1 MEGSLTKEIVRV
13 ADNDDDRQVMA
24 DSSVDIVQT
33 SAGML
38 RTIDSDQL
46 RPGMYVC
53 KLLGAWVHHPFWKTS
68 FLVDSEDVDKIH
80 DSRIA
85 QLVIDTARGLDVEV
99 AATCGTQA
107 ESVVPGAPPSQEP
120 AAEPPAPEPPE
131 PADKPRKVRTT
142 SVTAQVGIEAE
153 VVRARRIFE
162 DGRDMVEA
170 MFRNVRLGRT
180 VDTEAAMPLVEAI
193 NDSVLRHP
201 QALISVARLK
211 TADDYTYLHS
221 MAVAGLMSGL
231 ARQLGLPE
239 AQVVEAAM
247 GGLLHDMG
255 KAVTPLEILN
265 KPGRLTNEEMDVMRQ
280 HPLDGHRLLVAGG
293 VQNAVVL
300 EIALHHHEKMDGSG
314 YPNQLVGENI
324 SLMSRMGA
332 VCDVYDAISSDRPYK
347 RGWDPAESLKQMAS
361 WNGHFDPAIF
371 QAFVRRLG
379 IYPVGSLVRLE
390 SQKLAVVIEQTP
402 DSLLK
407 PKVRVFYSAKLRS
420 HVLVQDIDLSRP
432 DCQDRIAQMESP
444 TEWGFRDLE
453 KLWLP

>member
-1 MEGSLTKEIVRV
+1 
-13 ADNDDDRQVMA
+13 
-24 DSSVDIVQT
+24 
-33 SAGML
+33 ML

-46 RPGMYVC
+46 RPGMYVY

-68 FLVDSEDVDKIH
+68 FLVDSDDVDKIH
-80 DSRIA
+80 GSRIE
-85 QLVIDTARGLDVEV
+85 QLVIDTARGLDVDTG
-99 AATCGTQA
+99 ATVDEQETGD
-107 ESVVPGAPPSQEP
+107 APSSPPTPEP
-120 AAEPPAPEPPE
+120 EPEPPE
-131 PADKPRKVRTT
+131 PASTARSARTN

-170 MFRNVRLGRT
+170 MFRDVRLGRT

-255 KAVTPLEILN
+255 KAVTPLDILN
-265 KPGRLTNEEMDVMRQ
+265 KPGRLTNDEMEVMRQ
-280 HPLDGHRLLVAGG
+280 HPLDGHRLLMAGG

-314 YPNQLVGENI
+314 YPNCLVGEDI

-347 RGWDPAESLKQMAS
+347 RAWDPAESLKQMAS
-361 WNGHFDPAIF
+361 WKGHFDPAIF

-402 DSLLK
+402 DALLK

-444 TEWGFRDLE
+444 TDWGFRDLE

>member
-1 MEGSLTKEIVRV
+1 
-13 ADNDDDRQVMA
+13 
-24 DSSVDIVQT
+24 
-33 SAGML
+33 
-38 RTIDSDQL
+38 
-46 RPGMYVC
+46 
-53 KLLGAWVHHPFWKTS
+53 
-68 FLVDSEDVDKIH
+68 
-80 DSRIA
+80 
-85 QLVIDTARGLDVEV
+85 
-99 AATCGTQA
+99 
-107 ESVVPGAPPSQEP
+107 
-120 AAEPPAPEPPE
+120 
-131 PADKPRKVRTT
+131 
-142 SVTAQVGIEAE
+142 VTAQVGIEAE

-162 DGRDMVEA
+162 DGRDTVEE
-170 MFRNVRLGRT
+170 MFRDVRLGRT

-231 ARQLGLPE
+231 ARQLGLPD

-255 KAVTPLEILN
+255 KAVTPLDILN
-265 KPGRLTNEEMDVMRQ
+265 KPGRLTNEEMEVMRQ

-314 YPNQLVGENI
+314 YPNRLVGEEI

-361 WNGHFDPAIF
+361 WKGHFDPVIF

-402 DSLLK
+402 DALLK

-420 HVLVQDIDLSRP
+420 HVLVQDIDLARP

-444 TEWGFRDLE
+444 SDWGFRDIE

>member
-1 MEGSLTKEIVRV
+1 MPITPETAKPV
-13 ADNDDDRQVMA
+13 A

-46 RPGMYVC
+46 RPGMYVY

-68 FLVDSEDVDKIH
+68 FLVDSDDVDKIH
-80 DSRIA
+80 GSRIE
-85 QLVIDTARGLDVEV
+85 QLVIDTARGLDVDTG
-99 AATCGTQA
+99 ATVDEQETGQTP
-107 ESVVPGAPPSQEP
+107 SSPPTPEP
-120 AAEPPAPEPPE
+120 EPEPPE
-131 PADKPRKVRTT
+131 PASTARSARTN

-170 MFRNVRLGRT
+170 MFRDVRLGRT

-255 KAVTPLEILN
+255 KAVTPLDILN
-265 KPGRLTNEEMDVMRQ
+265 KPGRLTNDEMEVMRQ
-280 HPLDGHRLLVAGG
+280 HPLDGHRLLMAGG

-314 YPNQLVGENI
+314 YPNCLVGEDI

-347 RGWDPAESLKQMAS
+347 RAWDPAESLKQMAS
-361 WNGHFDPAIF
+361 WKGHFDPAIF
-371 QAFVRRLG
+371 QAFVCRLG

-402 DSLLK
+402 DALLK

-444 TEWGFRDLE
+444 TDWGFRDLE

>member
-1 MEGSLTKEIVRV
+1 M
-13 ADNDDDRQVMA
+13 
-24 DSSVDIVQT
+24 QT

-46 RPGMYVC
+46 RPGMYVY

-68 FLVDSEDVDKIH
+68 FLVDADDVGKIH
-80 DSRIA
+80 DSRIE
-85 QLVIDTARGLDVEV
+85 QLVIDTARGLDVE
-99 AATCGTQA
+99 AA
-107 ESVVPGAPPSQEP
+107 APAAVEEP
-120 AAEPPAPEPPE
+120 APPAPAPAASEPPVAAPVE
-131 PADKPRKVRTT
+131 RAARAANVAPK
-142 SVTAQVGIEAE
+142 VGIEAE

-162 DGRDMVEA
+162 DGRSVVEE
-170 MFRNVRLGRT
+170 MFRDVRLGRT

-231 ARQLGLPE
+231 ARQLGLPD

-255 KAVTPLEILN
+255 KAVTPLDILN
-265 KPGRLTNEEMDVMRQ
+265 KPGKLTDEEMDVIRR
-280 HPLDGHRLLVAGG
+280 HPLDGHRLLLAGG

-300 EIALHHHEKMDGSG
+300 EIAMHHHEKMDGSG
-314 YPNQLVGENI
+314 YPKGQVGEEI

-347 RGWDPAESLKQMAS
+347 RGWDPAESLKRMAS
-361 WNGHFDPAIF
+361 WTGHFDPVVF

-390 SQKLAVVIEQTP
+390 SQKLAVVIEQAAE
-402 DSLLK
+402 SLLK

-420 HVLVQDIDLSRP
+420 HVLVQDIDLSRAE
-432 DCQDRIAQMESP
+432 CQDRIVQMESP
-444 TEWGFRDLE
+444 TDWGFRDLE

>member
-1 MEGSLTKEIVRV
+1 
-13 ADNDDDRQVMA
+13 
-24 DSSVDIVQT
+24 
-33 SAGML
+33 ML

-46 RPGMYVC
+46 RPGMYVY

-68 FLVDSEDVDKIH
+68 FLVDSDDVDKIH
-80 DSRIA
+80 DSGIE

-99 AATCGTQA
+99 PASAVTHA
-107 ESVVPGAPPSQEP
+107 EPGVPSSPEP
-120 AAEPPAPEPPE
+120 APEPSAPEPPE
-131 PADKPRKVRTT
+131 SAAKPRSVRTN

-170 MFRNVRLGRT
+170 MFRDVRLGRT
-180 VDTEAAMPLVEAI
+180 VDTEAALPLVEAI

-265 KPGRLTNEEMDVMRQ
+265 KPGRLTSEEMDVMRQ

-314 YPNQLVGENI
+314 YPNRLVGAHI

-361 WNGHFDPAIF
+361 WKGHFDPTIF

-402 DSLLK
+402 DALLK

-444 TEWGFRDLE
+444 SEWGFRDLE

>member
-120 AAEPPAPEPPE
+120 AAEPPAPE

>member
-1 MEGSLTKEIVRV
+1 M
-13 ADNDDDRQVMA
+13 
-24 DSSVDIVQT
+24 
-33 SAGML
+33 
-38 RTIDSDQL
+38 
-46 RPGMYVC
+46 
-53 KLLGAWVHHPFWKTS
+53 
-68 FLVDSEDVDKIH
+68 
-80 DSRIA
+80 
-85 QLVIDTARGLDVEV
+85 
-99 AATCGTQA
+99 
-107 ESVVPGAPPSQEP
+107 
-120 AAEPPAPEPPE
+120 
-131 PADKPRKVRTT
+131 
-142 SVTAQVGIEAE
+142 
-153 VVRARRIFE
+153 VRARKIFE
-162 DGRDMVEA
+162 DGRDTVEA
-170 MFRNVRLGRT
+170 MFRDVRLGRT

-239 AQVVEAAM
+239 GQVVEAAM

-255 KAVTPLEILN
+255 KAVTPLDILN
-265 KPGRLTNEEMDVMRQ
+265 KPGKLTDEEMQIMRQ

-314 YPNQLVGENI
+314 YPNRLAGENI
-324 SLMSRMGA
+324 ALMSRMGA

-347 RGWDPAESLKQMAS
+347 RGWDPAESLKRMAS
-361 WNGHFDPAIF
+361 WQGHFDPAVF

-402 DSLLK
+402 DALLK

-420 HVLVQDIDLSRP
+420 RVLVQDIDLSRP

-444 TEWGFRDLE
+444 SDWGFRDLE

>member
-131 PADKPRKVRTT
+131 PAAKPRKVRTT

>member
-1 MEGSLTKEIVRV
+1 
-13 ADNDDDRQVMA
+13 
-24 DSSVDIVQT
+24 
-33 SAGML
+33 
-38 RTIDSDQL
+38 
-46 RPGMYVC
+46 
-53 KLLGAWVHHPFWKTS
+53 
-68 FLVDSEDVDKIH
+68 
-80 DSRIA
+80 
-85 QLVIDTARGLDVEV
+85 
-99 AATCGTQA
+99 
-107 ESVVPGAPPSQEP
+107 EP
-120 AAEPPAPEPPE
+120 AAAP
-131 PADKPRKVRTT
+131 RGVRTN

-170 MFRNVRLGRT
+170 MFRDVRLGRT

-231 ARQLGLPE
+231 ARQLALPE
-239 AQVVEAAM
+239 SQVVEAAM

-265 KPGRLTNEEMDVMRQ
+265 KPGRLTNEEMEIMRQ

-314 YPNQLVGENI
+314 YPNQLVGEKI

-361 WNGHFDPAIF
+361 WKGHFDPVVF

-402 DSLLK
+402 DALLK

-432 DCQDRIAQMESP
+432 DCHDRIAQMESP
-444 TEWGFRDLE
+444 ADWGFRDLE

>member
-1 MEGSLTKEIVRV
+1 MTL
-13 ADNDDDRQVMA
+13 
-24 DSSVDIVQT
+24 VQT

-68 FLVDSEDVDKIH
+68 FLVDSQDVDKIH
-80 DSRIA
+80 GSRIE
-85 QLVIDTARGLDVEV
+85 QLVIDTARGLDVDTG
-99 AATCGTQA
+99 ASTSA
-107 ESVVPGAPPSQEP
+107 PGAIDTPSPP
-120 AAEPPAPEPPE
+120 PPVPEPPE
-131 PADKPRKVRTT
+131 PASSTRGVRTN

-153 VVRARRIFE
+153 VVRARKIFE
-162 DGRDMVEA
+162 DGRDTVEA
-170 MFRNVRLGRT
+170 MFRDVRLGRT

-239 AQVVEAAM
+239 PQVVEAAM

-255 KAVTPLEILN
+255 KAVTPLDILN
-265 KPGRLTNEEMDVMRQ
+265 KPGRLTNDEMDIMRQ

-314 YPNQLVGENI
+314 YPNRLAGEEI

-332 VCDVYDAISSDRPYK
+332 VCDVYDAISSERPYK

-361 WNGHFDPAIF
+361 WKGHFDPVIF

-402 DSLLK
+402 DALLK
-407 PKVRVFYSAKLRS
+407 PKVRVFYSARLRS

-444 TEWGFRDLE
+444 GDWGFRELE

>member
-1 MEGSLTKEIVRV
+1 M
-13 ADNDDDRQVMA
+13 
-24 DSSVDIVQT
+24 QT

-46 RPGMYVC
+46 RPGMYVY

-68 FLVDSEDVDKIH
+68 FLVDSDDVEKIH
-80 DSRIA
+80 DSRIE
-85 QLVIDTARGLDVEV
+85 QLVIDTARGVDVE
-99 AATCGTQA
+99 APTSSGASA
-107 ESVVPGAPPSQEP
+107 EPGVPPSP
-120 AAEPPAPEPPE
+120 APAAPEPPE
-131 PADKPRKVRTT
+131 PAAEPRSVRTN

-170 MFRNVRLGRT
+170 MFRDVRLGRT

-239 AQVVEAAM
+239 PQVVEAAM

-265 KPGRLTNEEMDVMRQ
+265 KPGRLTSAEMEVMRQ

-361 WNGHFDPAIF
+361 WKGHFDPVVF

-390 SQKLAVVIEQTP
+390 SQKLAVVIEQSP

-444 TEWGFRDLE
+444 SEWGFRDLE

>member
-1 MEGSLTKEIVRV
+1 
-13 ADNDDDRQVMA
+13 
-24 DSSVDIVQT
+24 
-33 SAGML
+33 
-38 RTIDSDQL
+38 
-46 RPGMYVC
+46 
-53 KLLGAWVHHPFWKTS
+53 
-68 FLVDSEDVDKIH
+68 
-80 DSRIA
+80 
-85 QLVIDTARGLDVEV
+85 
-99 AATCGTQA
+99 
-107 ESVVPGAPPSQEP
+107 
-120 AAEPPAPEPPE
+120 EPPE
-131 PADKPRKVRTT
+131 PAAKPRSVRTN

-153 VVRARRIFE
+153 VLRARRIFE
-162 DGRDMVEA
+162 DGRDTVEA
-170 MFRNVRLGRT
+170 MFRDVRLGRT
-180 VDTEAAMPLVEAI
+180 VDTEAALPLVEAI

-239 AQVVEAAM
+239 AQAVEAAM

-265 KPGRLTNEEMDVMRQ
+265 KPGRLTTEEMDVMRQ

-300 EIALHHHEKMDGSG
+300 EISLHHHEKMDGSG
-314 YPNQLVGENI
+314 YPHQLVGENI

-361 WNGHFDPAIF
+361 WKGHFDPAIF

-432 DCQDRIAQMESP
+432 DSQDRIVQMESP
-444 TEWGFRDLE
+444 SEWGFRDLE

>member
-1 MEGSLTKEIVRV
+1 
-13 ADNDDDRQVMA
+13 
-24 DSSVDIVQT
+24 
-33 SAGML
+33 ML

-131 PADKPRKVRTT
+131 PAAKPRKVRTT

-300 EIALHHHEKMDGSG
+300 EIALHHHERMDGSG

>member
-1 MEGSLTKEIVRV
+1 
-13 ADNDDDRQVMA
+13 
-24 DSSVDIVQT
+24 
-33 SAGML
+33 ML

-46 RPGMYVC
+46 RPGMYVY

-68 FLVDSEDVDKIH
+68 FLVDSEDVDRIH
-80 DSRIA
+80 SSRIE
-85 QLVIDTARGLDVEV
+85 QLVIDTARGLDVD
-99 AATCGTQA
+99 
-107 ESVVPGAPPSQEP
+107 SGAQPVQEP
-120 AAEPPAPEPPE
+120 AEQAAAATPEPPSI
-131 PADKPRKVRTT
+131 RTART
-142 SVTAQVGIEAE
+142 DRVTAQVGIEAE

-162 DGRDMVEA
+162 DGRDTVEA
-170 MFRNVRLGRT
+170 MFRDVRLGRT
-180 VDTEAAMPLVEAI
+180 VDTEAAMPLVDAI
-193 NDSVLRHP
+193 NASVLRHP

-265 KPGRLTNEEMDVMRQ
+265 KPGRLTSEEMEVMRQ
-280 HPLDGHRLLVAGG
+280 HPLDGHRMLLAGG

-314 YPNQLVGENI
+314 YPNGLVGEGI

-361 WNGHFDPAIF
+361 WKGHFDPAIF

-390 SQKLAVVIEQTP
+390 SQKLAVVIEQAP
-402 DSLLK
+402 GALLK
-407 PKVRVFYSAKLRS
+407 PKVRVFYSARLRS
-420 HVLVQDIDLSRP
+420 HVLLQDIDLSRP
-432 DCQDRIAQMESP
+432 ECQDRIVQMESP
-444 TEWGFRDLE
+444 GDWGFRDLE

>member
-1 MEGSLTKEIVRV
+1 MAGSS
-13 ADNDDDRQVMA
+13 ADY
-24 DSSVDIVQT
+24 VQT

-46 RPGMYVC
+46 RPGMYVY

-68 FLVDSEDVDKIH
+68 FLVDSDDVEKIH
-80 DSRIA
+80 GSRIE
-85 QLVIDTARGLDVEV
+85 QLVIDTARGLDLDT
-99 AATCGTQA
+99 AAPAASGLQL
-107 ESVVPGAPPSQEP
+107 EP
-120 AAEPPAPEPPE
+120 AAPPPAPEPPT
-131 PADKPRKVRTT
+131 ATRTART
-142 SVTAQVGIEAE
+142 NSVTAQVGIESE
-153 VVRARRIFE
+153 VVRARKIFE

-170 MFRNVRLGRT
+170 MFRDVRLGRT

-193 NDSVLRHP
+193 NESVLRHP

-231 ARQLGLPE
+231 ARQLGLPDG
-239 AQVVEAAM
+239 QVVEAAM

-255 KAVTPLEILN
+255 KAVTPLDILN
-265 KPGRLTNEEMDVMRQ
+265 KPGKLTDDEMEVMRQ

-314 YPNQLVGENI
+314 YPNRLAGENI
-324 SLMSRMGA
+324 ALMSRMGA

-347 RGWDPAESLKQMAS
+347 RGWDPAESLKRMAS
-361 WNGHFDPAIF
+361 WQGHFDPVVF

-390 SQKLAVVIEQTP
+390 SQKLAVVIEQSP
-402 DSLLK
+402 DALLK

-444 TEWGFRDLE
+444 TDWGFRDLE

>member
-1 MEGSLTKEIVRV
+1 MAGSS
-13 ADNDDDRQVMA
+13 ADFK
-24 DSSVDIVQT
+24 QT

-46 RPGMYVC
+46 RPGMYVY

-68 FLVDSEDVDKIH
+68 FLVDSDDVDKIH
-80 DSRIA
+80 GSRIE
-85 QLVIDTARGLDVEV
+85 QLVIDTARGLDLE
-99 AATCGTQA
+99 T
-107 ESVVPGAPPSQEP
+107 P
-120 AAEPPAPEPPE
+120 AAAHAAADAAPEPELPE
-131 PADKPRKVRTT
+131 PSEPPKPAGTSRTART
-142 SVTAQVGIEAE
+142 NSVTAQVGIESE
-153 VVRARRIFE
+153 VVRARKIFE

-170 MFRNVRLGRT
+170 MFRDVRLGRT
-180 VDTEAAMPLVEAI
+180 VDTEAAMPLVQAI

-255 KAVTPLEILN
+255 KAVTPLDILN
-265 KPGRLTNEEMDVMRQ
+265 KPGKLTDEEMEVMRQ
-280 HPLDGHRLLVAGG
+280 HPLDGHRLLMAGG

-314 YPNQLVGENI
+314 YPNQLAGENI

-347 RGWDPAESLKQMAS
+347 RAWDPAESLKRMAS
-361 WNGHFDPAIF
+361 WQGHFDPAVF

-402 DSLLK
+402 DALLK

-444 TEWGFRDLE
+444 TDWGFRDLE

>member
-1 MEGSLTKEIVRV
+1 MP
-13 ADNDDDRQVMA
+13 MA
-24 DSSVDIVQT
+24 DSSADIVHT

-46 RPGMYVC
+46 RPGMYVY

-68 FLVDSEDVDKIH
+68 FLVDSQDVDKIH
-80 DSRIA
+80 GSRIE
-85 QLVIDTARGLDVEV
+85 QLVIDTARGLDVDASMPETE
-99 AATCGTQA
+99 AADVT
-107 ESVVPGAPPSQEP
+107 
-120 AAEPPAPEPPE
+120 PPAPEPPA
-131 PADKPRKVRTT
+131 PAPASTMRTVRTN
-142 SVTAQVGIEAE
+142 SVAAQIGIEAE

-162 DGRDMVEA
+162 DGRDTVEE
-170 MFRNVRLGRT
+170 MFRDVRLGRT

-231 ARQLGLPE
+231 ARQLGLPD

-255 KAVTPLEILN
+255 KAVTPLDILN
-265 KPGRLTNEEMDVMRQ
+265 KPSRLTNEEMEVMRQ

-314 YPNQLVGENI
+314 YPNRLVGEEI

-361 WNGHFDPAIF
+361 WKGHFDPVIF

-402 DSLLK
+402 DALLK
-407 PKVRVFYSAKLRS
+407 PKVRAFYSARLRS

-432 DCQDRIAQMESP
+432 DCQDRIEKMETPSD
-444 TEWGFRDLE
+444 WGFRDLE

>member
-1 MEGSLTKEIVRV
+1 
-13 ADNDDDRQVMA
+13 MA
-24 DSSVDIVQT
+24 GVFADIVQI

-46 RPGMYVC
+46 RPGMYVY

-68 FLVDSEDVDKIH
+68 FLVDSDDVEKIH
-80 DSRIA
+80 ASRIE
-85 QLVIDTARGLDVEV
+85 QLVIDTARGLDVDRG
-99 AATCGTQA
+99 AAVGEQA
-107 ESVVPGAPPSQEP
+107 AGDAPSPPPMPEPESEP
-120 AAEPPAPEPPE
+120 QPPE
-131 PADKPRKVRTT
+131 PAPTARSARTN

-170 MFRNVRLGRT
+170 MFRDVRLGRT

-265 KPGRLTNEEMDVMRQ
+265 KPGRLTDAEMEVMRQ
-280 HPLDGHRLLVAGG
+280 HPLDGHRLLMAGG

-300 EIALHHHEKMDGSG
+300 EIALHHHEKIDGSG
-314 YPNQLVGENI
+314 YPNRLVGEGI

-347 RGWDPAESLKQMAS
+347 RAWDPAESLKQMAS
-361 WNGHFDPAIF
+361 WKGHFDPVVF

-402 DSLLK
+402 DALLK

-444 TEWGFRDLE
+444 TDWGFRDLE

>member
-1 MEGSLTKEIVRV
+1 
-13 ADNDDDRQVMA
+13 
-24 DSSVDIVQT
+24 
-33 SAGML
+33 ML

-46 RPGMYVC
+46 RPGMYVY

-68 FLVDSEDVDKIH
+68 FLVDSDDVDKIH
-80 DSRIA
+80 GSRIE
-85 QLVIDTARGLDVEV
+85 QLVIDTARGLDVDTG
-99 AATCGTQA
+99 ATVDEQETGD
-107 ESVVPGAPPSQEP
+107 APSSPPTPEP
-120 AAEPPAPEPPE
+120 ELEPPE
-131 PADKPRKVRTT
+131 PASTARSARTN

-170 MFRNVRLGRT
+170 MFRDVRLGRT

-255 KAVTPLEILN
+255 KAVTPLDILN
-265 KPGRLTNEEMDVMRQ
+265 KPGRLTNDEMEVMRQ
-280 HPLDGHRLLVAGG
+280 HPLDGHRLLMAGG

-314 YPNQLVGENI
+314 YPNCLVGEDI

-347 RGWDPAESLKQMAS
+347 RAWDPAESLKQMAS
-361 WNGHFDPAIF
+361 WKGHFDPAIF

-402 DSLLK
+402 DALLK

-444 TEWGFRDLE
+444 TDWGFRDLE